1 MLTPTLL
8 LLALTGAYP
17 YVLNVIYSLRHWS
30 VIFSTGAGTFV
41 GLQNFVAAFGD
52 KAFMSSVGRTL
63 LFVGLVLICEL
74 PLGLGVALLFN
85 RELRTKNL
93 FRSLILLPM
102 MLSPVVTAVIW
113 EMLYSAQFGVANY
126 VLLALHLVHA
136 PVQWLGQ
143 PGLAFL
149 SLGVATIW
157 MWFPF
162 SFLVMT
168 AALQGISQTEY
179 EAAAI
184 DGASSWNAFR
194 YITAPHLV
202 PAVIVILLV
211 RFIDGLKTFALVYTL
226 TGGGPGTATDLVYYH
241 IYRAA
246 FQSFDTGYSSA
257 LSILLV
263 CIALAGSGLIWGA
276 GQRLQPE
283 AN

>member
-1 MLTPTLL
+1 MVGRSSVEPGAPDQRAAARRGSELSTTRGHRPRERRRDQAFGWSMLAPTLL

-17 YVLNVIYSLRHWS
+17 YVLNVLYSLRHWS
-30 VIFSTGAGTFV
+30 VIFSTGSGTFV

-52 KAFMSSVGRTL
+52 KAFVSSVVRTL

-74 PLGLGVALLFN
+74 PLGLGMALLFN

-126 VLLALHLVHA
+126 VLVALHLAHGR
-136 PVQWLGQ
+136 VQWLAQ

-149 SLGVATIW
+149 SLGVATVW

-168 AALQGISQTEY
+168 AALQGISQT
-179 EAAAI
+179 
-184 DGASSWNAFR
+184 G
-194 YITAPHLV
+194 V
-202 PAVIVILLV
+202 
-211 RFIDGLKTFALVYTL
+211 
-226 TGGGPGTATDLVYYH
+226 
-241 IYRAA
+241 
-246 FQSFDTGYSSA
+246 
-257 LSILLV
+257 
-263 CIALAGSGLIWGA
+263 
-276 GQRLQPE
+276 
-283 AN
+283 